1 VKCIRRLVMIYVVR
15 HGQTQWNVEGRL
27 QGRNGLPL
35 NSAGIEQ
42 ADNLREQIGNIK
54 FDLVFSSPQQRAI
67 QTAEIATGVSP
78 VIDERLNVFDLGEA
92 DGLKKSEVILEG
104 ILPDPSLYKG
114 VEKTETFIG
123 RIFEFLTELEGRYRG
138 QELNIFISGH
148 RCTTGG
154 IGAYFKGLPA
164 DRNIL
169 KWSSDN
175 GEFRTYSFK

>member
-1 VKCIRRLVMIYVVR
+1 MIYVVR
-15 HGQTQWNVEGRL
+15 HGETQWNEEGRI

-35 NSAGIEQ
+35 NAAGIEQ
-42 ADNLREQIGNIK
+42 AGNLKEQIGNIR

-67 QTAEIATGVSP
+67 QTAEIATGVTP
-78 VIDERLNVFDLGEA
+78 IIDDRLNVFDLGEA
-92 DGLKKSEVILEG
+92 DGLKKCDVILDG
-104 ILPDPSLYKG
+104 MLPDPSVYKG
-114 VEKTETFIG
+114 MENVEKFIG
-123 RIFEFLTELEGRYRG
+123 RIFEFLTEFEGRYRC

-154 IGAYFKGLPA
+154 IGAYFKELPA